1 MKGIILAGGAGSRLY
16 PLTSVVNKQL
26 LPVYD
31 KPMIYYPLA
40 TLMAAGIRE
49 VLIITSPKYL
59 ESFEQM
65 LGNGSNFGISIQYK
79 TQSRPNGIV
88 EAFLIGENFIG
99 EENVALILG
108 DNIFH
113 GSGLGRKL
121 EAFAASNGANIFAY
135 RVSNPEEYGVIEF
148 DKDFNIL
155 SLEEKP
161 LNPKSNY
168 AIPGLYFF
176 EPSVKEAARE
186 VEKSKRGEL
195 EILSLLKIY
204 YHAKNLSVTLLP
216 RGTVWLDTGSPK
228 ALSDASM
235 FVQIIEER
243 QGHKIA
249 CLEELAWR
257 LGWISE
263 LKLRNLA
270 DSYPNSTYKDYLI
283 KLMNQPIGKNW

>member
-16 PLTSVVNKQL
+16 PLTSVINKQL

-59 ESFEQM
+59 ESFKQM
-65 LGNGSNFGISIQYK
+65 LGNGSNFGISIQYE

-88 EAFLIGENFIG
+88 EAFLIGKSFIG

-121 EAFAASNGANIFAY
+121 ESFAASNGANIFAY

-155 SLEEKP
+155 SLAEKP
-161 LNPKSNY
+161 SNPKSNY

-176 EPSVKEAARE
+176 EPSVKEVARE
-186 VEKSKRGEL
+186 VEKSNRGEL
-195 EILSLLKIY
+195 EILSLLRIY
-204 YHAKNLSVTLLP
+204 YDAKNLSVTLLP

-257 LGWISE
+257 LGWITE

-270 DSYPNSTYKDYLI
+270 DSYPNSSYKAYLI
-283 KLMNQPIGKNW
+283 KLLDQPIGKNW

>member
-59 ESFEQM
+59 ESYKQM
-65 LGNGSNFGISIQYK
+65 LGNGSNFGISIQYES
-79 TQSRPNGIV
+79 QSRPNGIV
-88 EAFLIGENFIG
+88 EAFLIGKSFIG

-121 EAFAASNGANIFAY
+121 EAFTASNGANIFAY

-161 LNPKSNY
+161 SNPKSNY

-186 VEKSKRGEL
+186 VEKSNRGEL
-195 EILSLLKIY
+195 EILSLLRIY
-204 YHAKNLSVTLLP
+204 YDSKNLSVTLLP

-257 LGWISE
+257 LGWITE

-270 DSYPNSTYKDYLI
+270 DSYPNSSYKAYLI
-283 KLMNQPIGKNW
+283 KLLDQPIGKNW

>member
-1 MKGIILAGGAGSRLY
+1 VRGIILAGGTGSRLH
-16 PLTSVVNKQL
+16 PLTSVVNKHL

-49 VLIITSPKYL
+49 VLLITSPKYL
-59 ESFEQM
+59 ESFEKV
-65 LGNGSNFGISIQYK
+65 LGNGSNFGMSIQYK

-88 EAFLIGENFIG
+88 EAFLIGESFIKK
-99 EENVALILG
+99 ENVALILG

-121 EAFAASNGANIFAY
+121 ETFAASNGANIFAY

-161 LNPKSNY
+161 VNPKSNY

-186 VEKSKRGEL
+186 IEKSNRGEL

-204 YHAKNLSVTLLP
+204 YHANNLSVTLLP
-216 RGTVWLDTGSPK
+216 RGTAWLDTGSPK

-257 LGWISE
+257 LGWITE
-263 LKLRNLA
+263 NKLRNLA
-270 DSYPNSTYKDYLI
+270 ESNPNSSYKEYLI
-283 KLMNQPIGKNW
+283 KLLDQPIGKNW

>member
-59 ESFEQM
+59 ESFEKM
-65 LGNGSNFGISIQYK
+65 LGNGSNFGMSIQYK

-88 EAFLIGENFIG
+88 EAFLIGESFIG

-121 EAFAASNGANIFAY
+121 EAFATSNGANIFAY

-257 LGWISE
+257 LGWITE
-263 LKLRNLA
+263 LELRNLA

>member
-49 VLIITSPKYL
+49 VLIITSPNYL
-59 ESFEQM
+59 ESFKQM
-65 LGNGSNFGISIQYK
+65 LGNGSNFGISIQYE

-88 EAFLIGENFIG
+88 EAFLIGKSFIG

-121 EAFAASNGANIFAY
+121 EAFAASNGVNIFAY

-161 LNPKSNY
+161 SNPKSNY

-186 VEKSKRGEL
+186 VEKSNRGEL
-195 EILSLLKIY
+195 EILGLLKIY

-257 LGWISE
+257 LGWITE
-263 LKLRNLA
+263 LELRNLA

-283 KLMNQPIGKNW
+283 KLINQPIGKNW

>member
-79 TQSRPNGIV
+79 TQARPNGIV

-176 EPSVKEAARE
+176 EPSVIEAARE

-257 LGWISE
+257 LGWITE

-270 DSYPNSTYKDYLI
+270 DSYPNSTYKTYLI
-283 KLMNQPIGKNW
+283 KLLDQPIGKNW

>member
-16 PLTSVVNKQL
+16 PLTSVINKQL

-59 ESFEQM
+59 ESFKQM
-65 LGNGSNFGISIQYK
+65 LGNGSNFGISIQYE

-88 EAFLIGENFIG
+88 EAFLIGKSFIG

-121 EAFAASNGANIFAY
+121 EAFAASSGANIFAY

-161 LNPKSNY
+161 SNPKSNY

-176 EPSVKEAARE
+176 EPSVKEVARE
-186 VEKSKRGEL
+186 VEKSNRGEL
-195 EILSLLKIY
+195 EILSLLRIY
-204 YHAKNLSVTLLP
+204 YDAKNLSVTLLP

-257 LGWISE
+257 LGWITE

-270 DSYPNSTYKDYLI
+270 DSYPNSSYKAYLI
-283 KLMNQPIGKNW
+283 KLLDQPIGKNW

>member
-1 MKGIILAGGAGSRLY
+1 MKGIILAGGAGSRLH

-40 TLMAAGIRE
+40 TLMAAGIQE

-65 LGNGSNFGISIQYK
+65 LGNGSNFGMSIQYK
-79 TQSRPNGIV
+79 TQSLPNGIV
-88 EAFLIGENFIG
+88 EAFLIGESFIG
-99 EENVALILG
+99 KENVALILG

-121 EAFAASNGANIFAY
+121 EAFAASKGANIFAY

-148 DKDFNIL
+148 DKDFKIL

-186 VEKSKRGEL
+186 VEKSTRGEL

-257 LGWISE
+257 LGWITE
-263 LKLRNLA
+263 HKLRNLA
-270 DSYPNSTYKDYLI
+270 DSYPNSSYKAYLI
-283 KLMNQPIGKNW
+283 KLLDQPIGKNW

>member
-79 TQSRPNGIV
+79 TQARPNGIV

-121 EAFAASNGANIFAY
+121 EAFAASNGADIFAY

-161 LNPKSNY
+161 SNPKSNY

-186 VEKSKRGEL
+186 VEKSNRGEL

-257 LGWISE
+257 LGWITE
-263 LKLRNLA
+263 LELRNLA

>member
-59 ESFEQM
+59 ESFKQM
-65 LGNGSNFGISIQYK
+65 LGNGSNFGISIQYE

-88 EAFLIGENFIG
+88 EAFLIGKSFIG

-161 LNPKSNY
+161 SNPKSNY

-186 VEKSKRGEL
+186 VEKSNKGEL
-195 EILSLLKIY
+195 EILSLLRIY
-204 YHAKNLSVTLLP
+204 YDAKKLSVTLLP

-243 QGHKIA
+243 QGPKIA

-257 LGWISE
+257 LGWITE
-263 LKLRNLA
+263 VKLRSLA
-270 DSYPNSTYKDYLI
+270 DSYPNSSYKAYLI
-283 KLMNQPIGKNW
+283 KLLDQPIGKNW

>member
-40 TLMAAGIRE
+40 TLMASGIRE

-59 ESFEQM
+59 ESFKQM
-65 LGNGSNFGISIQYK
+65 LGNGSNFGISIQYE

-88 EAFLIGENFIG
+88 EAFLIGKSFIG

-161 LNPKSNY
+161 SNPKSNY

-186 VEKSKRGEL
+186 VEKSNRGEL
-195 EILSLLKIY
+195 EILSLLRIY
-204 YHAKNLSVTLLP
+204 YDSKKLSVTLLP

-257 LGWISE
+257 LGWITE
-263 LKLRNLA
+263 VNLRSLA
-270 DSYPNSTYKDYLI
+270 NSYPNSSYKAYLI
-283 KLMNQPIGKNW
+283 KLLDQPIGKNW

>member
-1 MKGIILAGGAGSRLY
+1 
-16 PLTSVVNKQL
+16 
-26 LPVYD
+26 
-31 KPMIYYPLA
+31 
-40 TLMAAGIRE
+40 MAAGIRE

-65 LGNGSNFGISIQYK
+65 LGNGSNFGISIQYR

-161 LNPKSNY
+161 SNPKSNY

-176 EPSVKEAARE
+176 EPSVKEAAHQ
-186 VEKSKRGEL
+186 VEKSNRGEL

-216 RGTVWLDTGSPK
+216 RGTAWLDTGSPK

-257 LGWISE
+257 LGWITE

-270 DSYPNSTYKDYLI
+270 DSYPNSTYKTYLI
-283 KLMNQPIGKNW
+283 NLLDQPIGKNW

>member
-65 LGNGSNFGISIQYK
+65 LGNGSNFGMSIQYK

-88 EAFLIGENFIG
+88 EAFLIGESFIG

-161 LNPKSNY
+161 SNPKSNY

-186 VEKSKRGEL
+186 VEKSNRGEL
-195 EILSLLKIY
+195 EILSLLRIY
-204 YHAKNLSVTLLP
+204 YDSKKLSVTLLP

-257 LGWISE
+257 LGWITE
-263 LKLRNLA
+263 VKLRSLA
-270 DSYPNSTYKDYLI
+270 DSYPNSSYKAYLI
-283 KLMNQPIGKNW
+283 KLLDQPIGKNW

>member
-176 EPSVKEAARE
+176 EPSVIEAARE

>member
-40 TLMAAGIRE
+40 TLMASGIRE

-59 ESFEQM
+59 ESFKQM
-65 LGNGSNFGISIQYK
+65 LGNGSNFGISIQYE
-79 TQSRPNGIV
+79 TQSCPNGIV
-88 EAFLIGENFIG
+88 EAFLIGKSFIG

-121 EAFAASNGANIFAY
+121 EAFTASNGANIFAY

-161 LNPKSNY
+161 SNPKSNY

-176 EPSVKEAARE
+176 EPSVKAAARE
-186 VEKSKRGEL
+186 VEKSNRGEL
-195 EILSLLKIY
+195 EILSLLRIY
-204 YHAKNLSVTLLP
+204 YDSKNLSVTLLP

-257 LGWISE
+257 LGWITE

-270 DSYPNSTYKDYLI
+270 DSYPNSSYKAYLI
-283 KLMNQPIGKNW
+283 KLLDQPIGKNW

>member
-59 ESFEQM
+59 ESFKQM
-65 LGNGSNFGISIQYK
+65 LGNGSNFGISIQYE
-79 TQSRPNGIV
+79 TQSCPNGIV
-88 EAFLIGENFIG
+88 EAFLIGKSFIG

-161 LNPKSNY
+161 SNPKSNY

-176 EPSVKEAARE
+176 EPSVKAAARE
-186 VEKSKRGEL
+186 VEKSNRGEL
-195 EILSLLKIY
+195 EILSLLRIY
-204 YHAKNLSVTLLP
+204 YDSKNLSVTLLP

-257 LGWISE
+257 LGWITE

-270 DSYPNSTYKDYLI
+270 DSYPNSSYKAYLI
-283 KLMNQPIGKNW
+283 KLLDQPIGKNW

>member
-59 ESFEQM
+59 ESFKQM
-65 LGNGSNFGISIQYK
+65 LGNGSNFGISIQYEK
-79 TQSRPNGIV
+79 QSRPNGIV
-88 EAFLIGENFIG
+88 EALLIGKSFIG

-121 EAFAASNGANIFAY
+121 EAFAASSGANIFAY

-161 LNPKSNY
+161 SNPKSNY

-176 EPSVKEAARE
+176 EPSVKEVARE
-186 VEKSKRGEL
+186 VEKSNRGEL
-195 EILSLLKIY
+195 EILSLLRIY
-204 YHAKNLSVTLLP
+204 YDAKNLSVTLLP

-257 LGWISE
+257 LGWITE

-270 DSYPNSTYKDYLI
+270 DSYPNSSYKAYLI
-283 KLMNQPIGKNW
+283 KLLDQPIGKNW

>member
-16 PLTSVVNKQL
+16 PLTTIVNKQL

-121 EAFAASNGANIFAY
+121 EAFAASSGANIFAY

-148 DKDFNIL
+148 DKDFKIL

-161 LNPKSNY
+161 LSPKSNY

-186 VEKSKRGEL
+186 VEKSIRGEL

-204 YHAKNLSVTLLP
+204 YHTKNLSVTLLP

-257 LGWISE
+257 LGWITE

-270 DSYPNSTYKDYLI
+270 ETYPNSTYKDYLI
-283 KLMNQPIGKNW
+283 KLLDQPIGKNW

>member
-65 LGNGSNFGISIQYK
+65 LGNGSNFGMSIQYK

-88 EAFLIGENFIG
+88 EAFLIGESFIG

-121 EAFAASNGANIFAY
+121 EAFATSNGANIFAY

-257 LGWISE
+257 LGWITE
-263 LKLRNLA
+263 LELRNLA

>member
-16 PLTSVVNKQL
+16 PLTSVINKQL

-59 ESFEQM
+59 ESFKQM
-65 LGNGSNFGISIQYK
+65 LGNGSNFGISIKYE

-88 EAFLIGENFIG
+88 EAFLIGKSFIG

-121 EAFAASNGANIFAY
+121 EAFTASNGANIFAY

-161 LNPKSNY
+161 SNPKSNY

-186 VEKSKRGEL
+186 VEKSNRGEL
-195 EILSLLKIY
+195 EILSLLRIY
-204 YHAKNLSVTLLP
+204 YDAKKLSVTLLP

-243 QGHKIA
+243 QGLKIG
-249 CLEELAWR
+249 CIEEVAYRMGYINKDQLN
-257 LGWISE
+257 
-263 LKLRNLA
+263 KLA
-270 DSYPNSTYKDYLI
+270 DPLVKSGYGKYLI
-283 KLMNQPIGKNW
+283 NLV

>member
-168 AIPGLYFF
+168 VIPGLYFF

>member
-59 ESFEQM
+59 ESFKQM
-65 LGNGSNFGISIQYK
+65 LGNGSNFGISIQYES
-79 TQSRPNGIV
+79 QSRPNGIV
-88 EAFLIGENFIG
+88 EAFLIGKSFIG

-161 LNPKSNY
+161 SNPKSNY

-186 VEKSKRGEL
+186 VEKSNRGEL
-195 EILSLLKIY
+195 EILSLLRIY
-204 YHAKNLSVTLLP
+204 YDSKKLSVTLLP

-257 LGWISE
+257 LGWITE
-263 LKLRNLA
+263 VNLRSLA
-270 DSYPNSTYKDYLI
+270 NSYPNSSYKAYLI
-283 KLMNQPIGKNW
+283 KLLDQPIGKNW

>member
-121 EAFAASNGANIFAY
+121 ESFAAFNGANIFAY

-161 LNPKSNY
+161 SNPKSNY
-168 AIPGLYFF
+168 AIPGLYFYNNNVI
-176 EPSVKEAARE
+176 EIAKNLKPSE
-186 VEKSKRGEL
+186 RGEL
-195 EILSLLKIY
+195 EITDINKVYLEDDELYVSILE
-204 YHAKNLSVTLLP
+204 
-216 RGTVWLDTGSPK
+216 RGTAWLDTGTFESLMQ
-228 ALSDASM
+228 AGQ
-235 FVQIIEER
+235 FVQVIEDRQGLKIGCIEE
-243 QGHKIA
+243 IA
-249 CLEELAWR
+249 FLQE
-257 LGWISE
+257 WISKE
-263 LKLRNLA
+263 QLLSIASEFKNN
-270 DSYPNSTYKDYLI
+270 SYGTYLEMI
-283 KLMNQPIGKNW
+283 ANT